1 MSDQKEILE
10 QIAALE
16 AEKKAI
22 MKDIAKNERT
32 SILDDI
38 GKYAAIGGKSLAK
51 LPGHIFDIG
60 HAIVDPQNKLLRSL
74 RGNSTLAER
83 MDRSIDRMT
92 RGYTKAETPN
102 QRIFESVSDFAGPGI
117 GGKIKALPGAIR
129 TFLKPTVA
137 TTAGVATGQ
146 HILNENPDAHWSA
159 LGAATAIP
167 TIAGIGKSL
176 IKKGAQGVKN
186 SLALSQLKENKN
198 VQKGVEEEIAHL
210 QGAKKIEPMSHESTG
225 KRIIL
230 SAKRQKKQFKE
241 YFNDRYSEIDD
252 YVNKLT
258 DFNTNEK
265 RFIDV
270 SDAANWL
277 KDEYKK
283 IESSTLKE
291 EFLKSKPGES
301 LRKLLGVERFP
312 RAGDIKNDR
321 KIVDILIQN
330 DVPVPKVPY
339 NDARQIQKNIQ
350 NTLSKAQEIGN
361 VEEGMLKQVTQKLNE
376 NIGEIFNEN
385 KSIKDRWRVT
395 NDEYGGYLEH
405 RKPMIN
411 EIMKYKGS
419 HAHKGKPYPGN
430 PTGAFALAEKR
441 IHENPDY
448 LDFLLEGMKP
458 DTQDSFVRGIIRNY
472 GKDEGKYNAIKGSK
486 EVSNLE
492 EPVRNRLMQ
501 GLKKETREQFES
513 PADLIKQY
521 EHELAQPKINPIGS
535 YIAEKAAGAIPGA
548 ALGAIAGPYGAGA
561 GAIGG
566 VLLKNKLMHHVTP
579 NTTANAISALEKK
592 MGKGRK
598 PFSQSLGET
607 AQETLQSSRPGLMI
621 AAQKRVTPLIDVGK
635 GGLSTIEAMDKPI
648 APSREEIL
656 KQIAALEAEKAEIIS
671 QYSSE

>member
-1 MSDQKEILE
+1 MSESASKEQKLAEINA
-10 QIAALE
+10 QIAAID
-16 AEKKAI
+16 KKL
-22 MKDIAKNERT
+22 KSNERT
-32 SILDDI
+32 SILSDI
-38 GKYAAIGGKSLAK
+38 GKYAAIGGKSIAT
-51 LPGHIFDIG
+51 LPGHIFDVG

-92 RGYTKAETPN
+92 HGYTKAETPN
-102 QRIFESVSDFAGPGI
+102 QRIAEAIFDFTNPGI
-117 GGKIKALPGAIR
+117 GGKIKALPTAIK

-137 TTAGVATGQ
+137 TTAGVAAGQ

-167 TIAGIGKSL
+167 TIAGIGKAI
-176 IKKGAQGVKN
+176 IKKAVKGVKN

-198 VQKGVEEEIAHL
+198 VQKGVEEEIARL
-210 QGAKKIEPMSHESTG
+210 QGAKKIEPMGHESTG

-230 SAKRQKKQFKE
+230 SAKRQKKQFSE
-241 YFNDRYSEIDD
+241 YFNKKYSEIDG

-270 SDAANWL
+270 SDAADWL
-277 KDEYKK
+277 KDKYNN
-283 IESSTLKE
+283 IESPSLKE

-330 DVPVPKVPY
+330 DIPAPKVPY

-361 VEEGMLKQVTQKLNE
+361 VEQGQLRQVSEKL
-376 NIGEIFNEN
+376 N
-385 KSIKDRWRVT
+385 KSIGDIFKENEPMEALWRTT
-395 NDEYGGYLEH
+395 NDEYKGYLQH

-411 EIMKYKGS
+411 EILQHKGS
-419 HAHKGKPYPGN
+419 HKHKGKPYPGN
-430 PTGAFALAEKR
+430 PTAAFQVAEKR

-472 GKDEGKYNAIKGSK
+472 GKEEGKYNAIKGSK

-492 EPVRNRLMQ
+492 EPVRNRLMG
-501 GLKKETREQFES
+501 GLKKETREQFEN

-548 ALGAIAGPYGAGA
+548 ALGALAGPYGAGA
-561 GAIGG
+561 GALGG
-566 VLLKNKLMHHVTP
+566 ILLKNKLMHHVTP

-592 MGKGRK
+592 MGRGKK

-607 AQETLQSSRPGLMI
+607 AKETLQSSRPGLTI
-621 AAQKRVTPLIDVGK
+621 AAKKRVIPIIDVGK
-635 GGLSTIEAMDKPI
+635 GGLSTIEAMEDSPE
-648 APSREEIL
+648 PSREQMLSDIDA
-656 KQIAALEAEKAEIIS
+656 QIAEIDAQLS
-671 QYSSE
+671 GE